1 MHVSHQRGG
10 ERTAGFAPAFSDR
23 EEERVKGRLVLKARQ
38 AQALRRAIATKCVEI
53 STLFED
59 RVQVTCVIRVPG
71 DPNGDVVVSAEPDF
85 DEVIAVVERSKE
97 RDLLLSE
104 RWQGRES

>member
-1 MHVSHQRGG
+1 MAVKTQR
-10 ERTAGFAPAFSDR
+10 
-23 EEERVKGRLVLKARQ
+23 

-53 STLFED
+53 STLFQD
-59 RVQVTCVIRVPG
+59 RVNVTCVIRVPG
-71 DPNGDVVVSAEPDF
+71 DPNGDVVVSAEEDF

-104 RWQGRES
+104 RWQTRES